1 MTNKVVQCS
10 MFVFV
15 ISNRVIFDG
24 SLRRS
29 VQTKM
34 DRRTVS
40 AVLTPKRV
48 NRNLAD
54 VEYLKNGFITSFKVL
69 IWIYRFQ
76 TETLATKLI
85 TQICLG
91 KFKLRSKN
99 RIHYKIRTFL
109 KLHKRTVISS
119 SPIFLRR
126 KMLCV

>member
-54 VEYLKNGFITSFKVL
+54 VEDLKNGFITSFKVL

-99 RIHYKIRTFL
+99 IINYKIRTFL
-109 KLHKRTVISS
+109 KLHKR
-119 SPIFLRR
+119 R